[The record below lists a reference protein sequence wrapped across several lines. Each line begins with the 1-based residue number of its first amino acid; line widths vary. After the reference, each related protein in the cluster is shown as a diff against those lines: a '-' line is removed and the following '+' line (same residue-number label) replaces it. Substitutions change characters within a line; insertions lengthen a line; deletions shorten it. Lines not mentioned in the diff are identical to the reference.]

1 MEERSHEGEEQERRC
16 EAVAPSGAAVC
27 GFPATV
33 RCALCKKWFCDAHAE
48 DEQWHPCALS
58 PDFG

>member
-1 MEERSHEGEEQERRC
+1 MEEPSHEGEDRERLC
-16 EAVAPSGAAVC
+16 EAVSPSDVVC

-33 RCALCKKWFCDAHAE
+33 RCIICKKWFCDAHAE
-48 DEQWHPCALS
+48 DEQWHACVLS